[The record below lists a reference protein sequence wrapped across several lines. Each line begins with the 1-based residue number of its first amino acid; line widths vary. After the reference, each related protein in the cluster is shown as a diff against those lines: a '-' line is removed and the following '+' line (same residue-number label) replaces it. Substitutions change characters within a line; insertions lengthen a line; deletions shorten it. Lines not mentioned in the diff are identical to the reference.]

1 MTDRSPWGAPVPP
14 PLRLPRSLVA
24 LAVALLGLVAGADA
38 ARAGTICG
46 TVRDAVTAAPVAQA
60 GVFLRST
67 AGAYLGIHAA
77 TDASGAFCLSAVPA
91 GTYDLEIRIDDYLV
105 RFVRGVQVVDGTVG
119 VDVDLGGPAF
129 QLAAP
134 APNPAVGSVRI
145 SLTLPAASP
154 VRLVLFDAR
163 GRVVHGW
170 NSAELEE
177 GRHSF
182 AWDFRDAQGRL
193 VPAGRYLLRMEAG
206 PVVLHRSIVHLR

>member
-1 MTDRSPWGAPVPP
+1 MTDRSPWGTPAP
-14 PLRLPRSLVA
+14 RTLPFARALFA
-24 LAVALLGLVAGADA
+24 LAIALLGLVAGTDA

-77 TDASGAFCLSAVPA
+77 TDAGGTFCLSAVPA
-91 GTYDLEIRIDDYLV
+91 GTYDLEIRVDDYLV

-134 APNPAVGSVRI
+134 APNPAVGSVRFAF
-145 SLTLPAASP
+145 TLPAAGP

-182 AWDFRDAQGRL
+182 AWDFRDAQGRI

-206 PVVLHRSIVHLR
+206 SVVLHRSIVHLR